1 MGELLMAGPAWKLV
15 AKQKILPSDVIA
27 LRQEVFPNGVESH
40 QDVATLLALETACY
54 EKCPQWDELFTKS
67 IADYIVFT
75 EGEHGAIDDA
85 QALWIK
91 QSLTRGGLTETKNEF
106 STIVRILSQAKRAPS
121 SVVSLA
127 LDQITHRIYA
137 SGANRRTAAN
147 VSEDDRAI
155 MIDLNKIIDVA
166 KKFSIHEH
174 LRAVGLSQL
183 MDAPETVDD
192 LQEQEIALLY
202 RM

>member
-15 AKQKILPSDVIA
+15 AKQKILPNDVIA
-27 LRQEVFPNGVESH
+27 LRQEVFPNGVESR

-67 IADYIVFT
+67 IADYIVFS

-183 MDAPETVDD
+183 LDAPETIDE
-192 LQEQEIALLY
+192 LQEEEIALLY

>member
-15 AKQKILPSDVIA
+15 AKQKILPNDVIL
-27 LRQEVFPNGVESH
+27 LRQEVFPNGIENR
-40 QDVATLLALETACY
+40 QDVATLLAIETACF

-75 EGEHGAIDDA
+75 EGEHGVIDDV

-91 QSLTRGGLTETKNEF
+91 QCLTRNGLTDTKNEF
-106 STIVRILSQAKRAPS
+106 ATIVRILSLAKRAPS
-121 SVVSLA
+121 SVLSLA
-127 LDQITHRIYA
+127 LDQITHRIYQT
-137 SGANRRTAAN
+137 GANRRQ
-147 VSEDDRAI
+147 VEDVNEEDRSI

-183 MDAPETVDD
+183 IDTPETVDEA
-192 LQEQEIALLY
+192 QEQEIALLY

>member
-15 AKQKILPSDVIA
+15 AKQKILPNDVIL
-27 LRQEVFPNGVESH
+27 LRQEVFPNGVVNR
-40 QDVATLLALETACY
+40 QDVATLLAIETACY

-67 IADYIVFT
+67 IADYIVFA
-75 EGEHGAIDDA
+75 EGEHGVIDDV

-91 QSLTRGGLTETKNEF
+91 QSLTRNGLADTKNEF
-106 STIVRILSQAKRAPS
+106 ATIVRILSLAKRAPS

-147 VSEDDRAI
+147 VSEDARAI

-183 MDAPETVDD
+183 LDAPETVDES
-192 LQEQEIALLY
+192 QEQEIALFY

>member
-15 AKQKILPSDVIA
+15 AKQKILPNDVIL
-27 LRQEVFPNGVESH
+27 LRQEVFPNGVVNR

-75 EGEHGAIDDA
+75 EGEHGTIDDA

-91 QSLTRGGLTETKNEF
+91 QSLTRNGLADTKNEF
-106 STIVRILSQAKRAPS
+106 ATIVRILSLAKRAPS

-155 MIDLNKIIDVA
+155 MIDLNRIIDVA

-183 MDAPETVDD
+183 LDAPESVDD